1 VSKNP
6 VKLRLASQETR
17 GYNKGSLE
25 SQIRGR
31 RVMKRYLFL
40 VTVLI
45 VGGALIVQIREISG
59 GSGFASQD
67 SLLAEF
73 GLGEGDEPVDVT
85 VRWPSGVQSSLAG
98 VAVDQIVTLI
108 EPWLV
113 YLPVVVRNGS

>member
-1 VSKNP
+1 
-6 VKLRLASQETR
+6 
-17 GYNKGSLE
+17 
-25 SQIRGR
+25 
-31 RVMKRYLFL
+31 MKRYLFL
-40 VTVLI
+40 FTVLI

-85 VRWPSGVQSSLAG
+85 VRWPSGAQSSLAK
-98 VAVDQIVTLI
+98 VAVDQMVTLI

-113 YLPVVVRNGS
+113 YLPVVVRSGS